1 MRTASTMPRLVF
13 ILPLLLLLLSPSLT
27 SAAGFAKVGVV
38 GFWGEGLFNGAPQ
51 NSIGSADIAGAQGP
65 AALFLNTAPLQRAT
79 AVEAEYGRAKF
90 VSNTDLEVLGF
101 SVVWKGFRAGYC
113 RQQLLMDPQLVRT
126 AYNPE
131 GTGETFEASAAIGAA
146 GISYDLGPIL
156 DPEGRWSWTVG
167 AAKRWYYGSVA
178 TSSMSEGTYDLG
190 TSLGWRTNFDRG
202 AFVLKGGASWMN
214 TSGQGYLF
222 VERDTPIALPQSRR
236 AGITAETI
244 FNAASSG
251 KEALRLVVAYA
262 KTTHEESYLAD
273 QDHFGVELVAMGV
286 VAVRGGRN
294 SRFDNSHS
302 WGLGAILHRPF
313 MGPVRVKLDY
323 GKYDN
328 GLEKQEMWSAGGEF
342 QF

>member
-1 MRTASTMPRLVF
+1 MRTALTMPRLVF
-13 ILPLLLLLLSPSLT
+13 LLPLVLLLISPSLS
-27 SAAGFAKVGVV
+27 SAAGFAKVGTV
-38 GFWGEGLFNGAPQ
+38 GFSWEGLFNGARQ
-51 NSIGSADIAGAQGP
+51 TSMGSSDMAGAQGP
-65 AALFLNTAPLQRAT
+65 AALFLNTAPLQLAT

-90 VSNTDLEVLGF
+90 VSSADLEMLGV
-101 SVVWKGFRAGYC
+101 SVVWKGFRAGFS

-126 AYNPE
+126 AYEPD
-131 GTGETFEASAAIGAA
+131 GTGETFESTAGISVA
-146 GISYDLGPIL
+146 GISYDLGPLI
-156 DPEGRWSWTVG
+156 DPAGHWSWTVG

-178 TSSMSEGTYDLG
+178 TSEMSEGTYDLG
-190 TSLGWRTNFDRG
+190 TSLGWRTDFSRG
-202 AFVLKGGASWMN
+202 AFLLKGGASWMN

-244 FNAASSG
+244 LNADGTG

-328 GLEKQEMWSAGGEF
+328 GWGKREMWSAGGEF
-342 QF
+342 SF